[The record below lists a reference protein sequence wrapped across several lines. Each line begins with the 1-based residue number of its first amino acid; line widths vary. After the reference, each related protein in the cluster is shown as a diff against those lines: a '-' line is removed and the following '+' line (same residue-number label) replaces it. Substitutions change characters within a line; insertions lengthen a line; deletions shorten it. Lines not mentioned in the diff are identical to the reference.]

1 MPNTTAYVLFNHEM
15 DWVVEVTAHKHE
27 ADSLNGFDGWFIGGE
42 VSSLEEMFHL
52 FDEHDFDPEY
62 FYEFVDRMPHWL
74 YNALNHD

>member
-1 MPNTTAYVLFNHEM
+1 MSKTIAYVLFNHEL
-15 DWVVEVTAHKHE
+15 DWESCITAHQHE
-27 ADSLNGFDGWFIGGE
+27 AAALDGVGGWYIAGE
-42 VSSLEEMFHL
+42 VSSLKELFKL

>member
-1 MPNTTAYVLFNHEM
+1 MYKTTAYVLFNHEM

-27 ADSLNGFDGWFIGGE
+27 ADSLNGFDGWYIAGE

-62 FYEFVDRMPHWL
+62 FYNFVDRLPHWL